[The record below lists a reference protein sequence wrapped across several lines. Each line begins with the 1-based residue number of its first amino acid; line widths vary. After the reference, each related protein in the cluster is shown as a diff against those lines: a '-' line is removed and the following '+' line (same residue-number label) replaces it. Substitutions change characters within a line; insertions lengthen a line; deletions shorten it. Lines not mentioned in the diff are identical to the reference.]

1 MNDLQR
7 HLTQNFA
14 HAFDRYE
21 VHMRNANPQSIEDL
35 QAVVPLNMEMM
46 IAQWAASLDVKTRH
60 DLMRASIDA
69 IR

>member
-14 HAFDRYE
+14 NAFDRYE
-21 VHMRNANPQSIEDL
+21 HHMRNSDPQSIEDL
-35 QAVVPLNMEMM
+35 RAVVPLNMEMM
-46 IAQWAASLDVKTRH
+46 ISQWAASLDVKTRH
-60 DLMRASIDA
+60 DLMRSSIDA